1 MSSYLWINDHNDQ
14 SQINQYNNQIAQ
26 SNMNTCAPMPS
37 SEGSIDYGSTNTVVT
52 GGGGG
57 GYNATCDDCCDDH
70 LCKIMARVIIILFIL
85 GMAIWLISIWLH
97 F

>member
-26 SNMNTCAPMPS
+26 SNMNACAPIPS
-37 SEGSIDYGSTNTVVT
+37 SGGSIDYGSTSTVVT

-57 GYNATCDDCCDDH
+57 GSGYNATCDNNQRIWWVFLAC
-70 LCKIMARVIIILFIL
+70 LIIVGIIMLIIY
-85 GMAIWLISIWLH
+85 MVNNP
-97 F
+97 